1 VGGRAVGVIAIR
13 LALPPTLIALP
24 GRFVAVL
31 MGVTPDPR

>member
-1 VGGRAVGVIAIR
+1 VPFGVMAIR

-31 MGVTPDPR
+31 MG